1 MASPFDLA
9 WTILKGDADWYWNG
23 VDAIQTMFGVDHKK
37 AAEMMEQIH
46 RYQLS
51 QAGIPQDKIDRE
63 YSPEGGSDYLNNKFM
78 YPLSHAL
85 MDVQNTIHDTANMQ
99 QKKDEKSRSIGRRT
113 SRDARSMRGLRGNPR
128 VPQTSEEASY
138 ANISI
143 PRESPI
149 YGLEPFGEDEPMG
162 ATLPMPMADD
172 IEDDILEPIRQR
184 QREEEPF
191 NPFTVKPSPPSP
203 PPMGGTQQMAPMGG
217 TEGLSRGPM
226 RSRKRGDP
234 ASSPRFVRPGF
245 RSTEAMPL
253 TDDSASR
260 RSQ

>member
-1 MASPFDLA
+1 MASPFNDA
-9 WTILKGDADWYWNG
+9 WEILKGDADWYWNG

-37 AAEMMEQIH
+37 AAEMMEQMH

-63 YSPEGGSDYLNNKFM
+63 FSPEGGSDYLNYKFM

-85 MDVQNTIHDTANMQ
+85 MDVQNTIYDTANMQ
-99 QKKDEKSRSIGRRT
+99 QGKDKKSRSIGQQT
-113 SRDARSMRGLRGNPR
+113 SKEAFARRGLRGNPR

-172 IEDDILEPIRQR
+172 IEDVLEPIRQR
-184 QREEEPF
+184 QREQEPF
-191 NPFTVKPSPPSP
+191 NPFTVQSSSAP
-203 PPMGGTQQMAPMGG
+203 PPMREEQDLPMGG
-217 TEGLSRGPM
+217 TEGLSRGPL

-253 TDDSASR
+253 TDASAGR

>member
-9 WTILKGDADWYWNG
+9 WTILKGDADWYWNA
-23 VDAIQTMFGVDHKK
+23 VNAIEDMFGVDHDK
-37 AAEMMEQIH
+37 AIEMMEQMY
-46 RYQLS
+46 RQQLS
-51 QAGIPQDKIDRE
+51 QAGISQDKIDRE
-63 YSPEGGSDYLNNKFM
+63 FSPEGGSDYLNQKFI

-85 MDVQNTIHDTANMQ
+85 MDVQNTIDDNAYLQ
-99 QKKDEKSRSIGRRT
+99 QKRDEKSRSIGRRT

-138 ANISI
+138 ANISL
-143 PRESPI
+143 RESPLH
-149 YGLEPFGEDEPMG
+149 GLEPFGEDEPMG

-203 PPMGGTQQMAPMGG
+203 PPMGGTQWVAPMGG
-217 TEGLSRGPM
+217 TEGLSRGPL

-253 TDDSASR
+253 TDDSAR
-260 RSQ
+260 RRME

>member
-1 MASPFDLA
+1 MSSPFDLA
-9 WTILKGDADWYWNG
+9 WTILKGEADWYLNSI
-23 VDAIQTMFGVDHKK
+23 DAIQDMFGVDREK
-37 AAEMMEQIH
+37 AAEMVEQIH
-46 RYQLS
+46 RHQLS
-51 QAGIPQDKIDRE
+51 QAGIPQNKIDAE
-63 YSPEGGSDYLNNKFM
+63 FNPEGRAFSDHINYNFTL
-78 YPLSHAL
+78 PIEQAL
-85 MDVQNTIHDTANMQ
+85 TSAFYHMDDAGRRQRRM
-99 QKKDEKSRSIGRRT
+99 DEKSRKIGERT
-113 SRDARSMRGLRGNPR
+113 SREARSMRGLRGNPR

-191 NPFTVKPSPPSP
+191 NPFTVQSSSTP
-203 PPMGGTQQMAPMGG
+203 PPMREERGPPMGG

-245 RSTEAMPL
+245 RSTETMPL

-260 RSQ
+260 RME